1 MSTLKSAF
9 NNLLSLQSRT
19 MTYEPRETTAPS
31 FEVKVAPSNYFRNL
45 AGPEEIVIEGQEFV
59 IAREFLGSYG
69 VPKRGDTLI
78 DDELGVNT
86 ITEVRPMMDLGGGI
100 IGYRVRTS

>member
-9 NNLLSLQSRT
+9 NNLLNLQART
-19 MTYEPRETTAPS
+19 MTYEPRDVSIPS
-31 FEVKVAPSNYFRNL
+31 FKIKVVPSNYFRNL

-59 IAREFLGSYG
+59 ISREFLGDYG
-69 VPKRGDTLI
+69 APKRGDFLL
-78 DDELGVNT
+78 DDELGSNT

-100 IGYRVRTS
+100 IGYRVRSS